1 MSGLGI
7 IGHANNMY
15 GRKTV
20 IGIVNK
26 EINNIVNKEIIN
38 KENNTI

>member
-1 MSGLGI
+1 MDPVILKIMSGLGI

-20 IGIVNK
+20 IGIVK
-26 EINNIVNKEIIN
+26 
-38 KENNTI
+38 

>member
-1 MSGLGI
+1 MQSI
-7 IGHANNMY
+7 CMY

-26 EINNIVNKEIIN
+26 EIDNIVNKEIIN